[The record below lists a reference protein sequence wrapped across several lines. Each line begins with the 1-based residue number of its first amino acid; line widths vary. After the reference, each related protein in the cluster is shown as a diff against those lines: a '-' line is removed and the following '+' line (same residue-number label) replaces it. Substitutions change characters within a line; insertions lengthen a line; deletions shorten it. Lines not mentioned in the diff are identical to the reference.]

1 MLLLLFVV
9 VFGDII
15 DDGGGVV
22 ICSIY
27 TFKLGLVNS
36 AVVKCLLVGVF
47 LLFGEDSE
55 KDALLLLLLLLLL
68 LVVPVALFGE
78 STCESGLLGCR
89 FVVVVVVV
97 VAEGDG
103 TGDAHRPPLS
113 LDDDVCA
120 SRERVVAHDAN
131 RLFLVVIS
139 RALLL
144 LLSLSLSVCVCVCVR
159 VCVPRFSMKT
169 TTTRANQ
176 NNNGW

>member
-68 LVVPVALFGE
+68 SLLVVPVALFGE

-89 FVVVVVVV
+89 FVVVVVVVV

-144 LLSLSLSVCVCVCVR
+144 LLSLSLCVCVCVCVM
-159 VCVPRFSMKT
+159 CV
-169 TTTRANQ
+169 
-176 NNNGW
+176 

>member
-68 LVVPVALFGE
+68 
-78 STCESGLLGCR
+78 
-89 FVVVVVVV
+89 VVVVLQFTSAARIMRRFRRRFRRPRYDFPRVHYVQRIQRFLYGPLDV
-97 VAEGDG
+97 DVRLAVFSNDVFHF
-103 TGDAHRPPLS
+103 THADAVFTRS
-113 LDDDVCA
+113 DA
-120 SRERVVAHDAN
+120 SHIQSGFN
-131 RLFLVVIS
+131 
-139 RALLL
+139 
-144 LLSLSLSVCVCVCVR
+144 
-159 VCVPRFSMKT
+159 
-169 TTTRANQ
+169 
-176 NNNGW
+176 